1 VPIRVVLAEDNLL
14 VREGLRQLLAT
25 VEDIDVVAVC
35 EGRDDLFDTIERESP
50 DVVLTDIRMPPGHAT
65 EGIEVANQ
73 LRRTRPAVG
82 LVALSQFAD
91 AEYALQLFEGGSS
104 GRAYLL
110 KERVNNVEQIASA
123 LREVTSGGSVVDP
136 KVVEALVAARAARR
150 ESPLE
155 ALTARER
162 DVLAAVAE
170 GKSNSA
176 IGRQLFL
183 AESSVEKHINSIF
196 SKLGLSEESEIHRR
210 VRATLLF
217 LTDQRPPE
225 PA

>member
-1 VPIRVVLAEDNLL
+1 LPIRVVVAEDNLL

-73 LRRTRPAVG
+73 LRQTSPAVG

-123 LREVTSGGSVVDP
+123 LRDPGAASRSLTRRAVGWRTCAIGSAQQGGRLSSSL
-136 KVVEALVAARAARR
+136 ALARAPWCGARSSAR
-150 ESPLE
+150 PL
-155 ALTARER
+155 AKGLGPGDARSR
-162 DVLAAVAE
+162 NLVE
-170 GKSNSA
+170 G
-176 IGRQLFL
+176 
-183 AESSVEKHINSIF
+183 
-196 SKLGLSEESEIHRR
+196 
-210 VRATLLF
+210 
-217 LTDQRPPE
+217 
-225 PA
+225 